1 MRIAVL
7 SILFLLLLTN
17 CSKQDVELRHD
28 FKNNTWA
35 MNKVKL
41 EYDNSDIDNTYQLIL
56 EVSLLDK
63 YSSNDFSIALTQ
75 QNDDGETRF
84 SSYSVE
90 VKDKMGDFINDKNA
104 TGQYT
109 YTIMLNPKAVF
120 YSKGRYEFNFEHRMS
135 TAFVKGIES
144 INLKIIQ
151 L

>member
-17 CSKQDVELRHD
+17 CSKQDVELKHN

-35 MNKVKL
+35 MDKVQL
-41 EYDNSDIDNTYQLIL
+41 EYNNLDNENAYKLIL

-63 YSSNDFSIALTQ
+63 YNSDDFSIALTQ

-104 TGQYT
+104 TGQYK
-109 YTIMLNPKAVF
+109 YKIMLNPKAVF